1 MKMTTSR
8 VGRRRAVDN
17 NALQPVIRLLLFPQL
32 RGHPGPAT
40 ILKRIVLRTTVFS
53 QRRTRESP
61 NTTIIQAALS
71 PLSLSFYRLPPLSS
85 YMLFFWKTFKEP
97 DRIVYVR
104 SRAATRQMFG
114 VVLAGLALILMPPN
128 LVQHSAAFR
137 RAAEQVPVLF
147 FGPLRARVNLR
158 ADLHRLNVSCQ
169 ARYYDFQD
177 PPSGR
182 HDFVEQCRR
191 NHGCY
196 RSDLDGPYHR
206 IFGSN
211 RGLIEVTLRASGR
224 FTESGRPAS
233 WYCERKREE

>member
-147 FGPLRARVNLR
+147 FGPLALGSTFVLICI
-158 ADLHRLNVSCQ
+158 ASMLVVRLDIMTS
-169 ARYYDFQD
+169 RI
-177 PPSGR
+177 
-182 HDFVEQCRR
+182 RR
-191 NHGCY
+191 RGVTISSNSAEGTTVVI
-196 RSDLDGPYHR
+196 DR
-206 IFGSN
+206 I
-211 RGLIEVTLRASGR
+211 
-224 FTESGRPAS
+224 
-233 WYCERKREE
+233 